1 MTVRSSQFAVRFS
14 RLTFLTIFAP
24 LMNRPLLSY
33 LAIGVFT
40 LTLYGCSISTT
51 SREWKIHWDKE
62 RLAEK
67 EKFLEEKKQ
76 EEGNRAHSSRPNV
89 ILIMADDLGKYD
101 VSTYGATHIQTPNID
116 RIAAEGV
123 LFENAYVTAPIC
135 SPSRAAILTGKYPQR
150 YGFESQP
157 MEYYPSNIVEYSA
170 GKNAGFLGDWK
181 VATLPNYPNEWEIA
195 KQGIPLPEITLAE
208 LMKAAGYRTAIMGKW
223 HLGAGKTQTPNKRG
237 FDEQYGFYGAF
248 SLYTP
253 SQKTP
258 GYQHFIQEDFS
269 ARYQWNMK
277 RLSTAA
283 IRKNNRVVR
292 ENDYLTFA
300 IRDEAIRFLEAN
312 RDTSF
317 FLYIPFNAPHVP
329 FQAPQEYC
337 DRFAHV
343 QDPNKQVYYA
353 MIAAMDDAIG
363 EILDKVKELGLEE
376 NTIIWF
382 ISDNGGASYTGA
394 TDNGPL
400 KGGKLTYFE
409 GGINVPFAM
418 KWKGHI
424 PEGTTYQPAV
434 SALDIFATTI
444 GQCGIGLQ
452 EGNLIDGVDLIPYIA
467 GNAAGLPHEKLFW
480 RADHIRA
487 VQTGEWKMMMSM
499 RDKWLHLYNLKSD
512 KSETIDLQYENQETL
527 KRLQDYFEEW
537 NSNLPTKPMW
547 PRIMDRKFVID
558 GKEYY
563 FPA

>member
-1 MTVRSSQFAVRFS
+1 
-14 RLTFLTIFAP
+14 
-24 LMNRPLLSY
+24 MNRPILIFFSLL
-33 LAIGVFT
+33 L
-40 LTLYGCSISTT
+40 LTLLQVGCAVTT
-51 SREWKIHWDKE
+51 TTKAWKIRWDKE
-62 RLAEK
+62 KLAEK
-67 EKFLEEKKQ
+67 ASFLKGLQQ
-76 EEGNRAHSSRPNV
+76 ENEDSQLASRPNV

-150 YGFESQP
+150 YGFETQP

-170 GKNAGFLGDWK
+170 GKNASFLGDWK
-181 VATLPNYPNEWEIA
+181 VATLPSYPNEWEIS
-195 KQGIPLPEITLAE
+195 KQGIPLPETTLAE
-208 LMKAAGYRTAIMGKW
+208 LMQAAGYRTAIMGKW
-223 HLGAGKTQTPNKRG
+223 HLGAGKTQIPNKRG
-237 FDEQYGFYGAF
+237 FEEQYGFYGAF

-258 GYQHFIQEDFS
+258 GYQHFIQDDFS
-269 ARYQWNMK
+269 SQYQWNMK
-277 RLSTAA
+277 RRSTAA
-283 IRKNNRVVR
+283 IRKNNRVVK
-292 ENDYLTFA
+292 EEKYLTFA
-300 IRDEAIRFLEAN
+300 IRDQAIRYLEAN

-317 FLYIPFNAPHVP
+317 FLYIPFSAPHVP

-343 QDPNKQVYYA
+343 KDPNKQVYYA

-363 EILDKVKELGLEE
+363 DILDKVKELGLEE

-418 KWKGHI
+418 KWKGHL
-424 PEGTTYQPAV
+424 PEGTIFKPAV
-434 SALDIFATTI
+434 SALDIFATTTA
-444 GQCGIGLQ
+444 QCDIRLP
-452 EGNLIDGVDLIPYIA
+452 EGTHLDGVDLIPFIKGQA
-467 GNAAGLPHEKLFW
+467 TGIPHEKLFW

-487 VQTGEWKMMMSM
+487 VQTDDWKMLMSA
-499 RDKWLHLYNLKSD
+499 RDKWLRLYNLKTD
-512 KSETIDLQYENQETL
+512 KSETIDLQYENPETL
-527 KRLQDYFEEW
+527 KKLLDYFEEW
-537 NSNLPTKPMW
+537 NSSLPSKPMW
-547 PRIMDRKFVID
+547 PRIMDRKFIL
-558 GKEYY
+558 GGEEYY

>member
-1 MTVRSSQFAVRFS
+1 
-14 RLTFLTIFAP
+14 
-24 LMNRPLLSY
+24 MNRHT
-33 LAIGVFT
+33 I
-40 LTLYGCSISTT
+40 SISFVIIFFLLLAGCAVTTT
-51 SREWKIHWDKE
+51 SKEWKISWDKE
-62 RLAEK
+62 KLAEK
-67 EKFLEEKKQ
+67 EKFLKGKRQ
-76 EEGNRAHSSRPNV
+76 EAIAKVHTSRPNV

-116 RIAAEGV
+116 RIAAEGI

-157 MEYYPSNIVEYSA
+157 MEFYPSNIVEYSA
-170 GKNAGFLGDWK
+170 GKNAGFLGDWR
-181 VATLPNYPNEWEIA
+181 VVTLPSYPNEWEVA
-195 KQGIPLPEITLAE
+195 KQGIPLPETTLAE
-208 LMKAAGYRTAIMGKW
+208 LMQASGYKTAITGKW
-223 HLGAGKTQTPNKRG
+223 HLGAGKTQTPNQRG

-253 SQKTP
+253 SQKSP

-277 RLSTAA
+277 RRSTAA
-283 IRKNNRVVR
+283 IRKNNRVVT

-300 IRDEAIRFLEAN
+300 IRDQAIGFLEAN

-317 FLYIPFNAPHVP
+317 FLYVPFSAPHVP

-337 DRFAHV
+337 NRFAHV
-343 QDPNKQVYYA
+343 KDPNKQVYYA
-353 MIAAMDDAIG
+353 MIAALDDAIG
-363 EILDKVKELGLEE
+363 DILDKVKELGLEE

-418 KWKGHI
+418 KWKGHLQ
-424 PEGTTYQPAV
+424 EGTTFQPAV
-434 SALDIFATTI
+434 SALDIFATTTS
-444 GQCGIGLQ
+444 QCGIGLQ
-452 EGNLIDGVDLIPYIA
+452 EATRIDGVDLVPYLKGDSTGI
-467 GNAAGLPHEKLFW
+467 PHEKLFW

-487 VQTGEWKMMMSM
+487 VQTGEWKMMMSI
-499 RDKWLHLYNLKSD
+499 RDKWLMLYNLKND
-512 KSETIDLQYENQETL
+512 KSETIDLQYENPETL
-527 KRLQDYFEEW
+527 KRLLEYFEEW
-537 NSNLPTKPMW
+537 NSSLPSKPMW
-547 PRIMDRKFVID
+547 PRIMDRKFVFG